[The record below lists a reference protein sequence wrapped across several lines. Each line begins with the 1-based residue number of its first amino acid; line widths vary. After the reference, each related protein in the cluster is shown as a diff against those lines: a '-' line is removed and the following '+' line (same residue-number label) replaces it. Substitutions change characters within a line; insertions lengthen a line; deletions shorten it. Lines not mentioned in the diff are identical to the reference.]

1 MATLTRSSIAWMTV
15 ALLVTACG
23 GAPTDAPSSS
33 SAVGPGADVGAQDMT
48 DDELRTTAS
57 CERPKQYAV
66 SLRAGACA
74 DVAGKRGVWV
84 SGALSSELPGDLAST
99 ACIFR
104 WQPDHRARPDRA
116 ALDALEGVD
125 AMVPMC
131 GATSSPRLAVARKI
145 PFVDIIGM
153 GGAVGCDVCGV
164 IGRER
169 KLWAILPARTY
180 LRQLEVP
187 LSDGTSQAF
196 QIDSPLEAG
205 VLEIELPDDLP
216 RGVVYAQGRVPIW

>member
-1 MATLTRSSIAWMTV
+1 MPSPLRSPTAWVATSL
-15 ALLVTACG
+15 LLVACG
-23 GAPTDAPSSS
+23 ASPTDAPSAS
-33 SAVGPGADVGAQDMT
+33 SAVAPAGDVGAEDMT
-48 DDELRTTAS
+48 DDELRTTTS

-74 DVAGKRGVWV
+74 EVAGTRGRWV
-84 SGALSSELPGDLAST
+84 PGALSSDLPDELAST

-104 WQPDHRARPDRA
+104 WQPDRRARPDRA
-116 ALDALEGVD
+116 SLEALPELD
-125 AMVPMC
+125 AMVAMC
-131 GATSSPRLAVARKI
+131 GASSSPRLAVARKI
-145 PFVDIIGM
+145 PHLDNVGM

-180 LRQLEVP
+180 LKQLEVP
-187 LSDGTSQAF
+187 LSDGRSQAF
-196 QIDSPLEAG
+196 QIDSEVEAG

-216 RGVVYAQGRVPIW
+216 RGVAYAQGRVPIW